1 MVKILHDAFKKS
13 MEDPAFIAQAD
24 KLGLGLA
31 YLDAGEFTKFMDAD
45 FANYAKLVDKLG
57 LKQKK

>member
-1 MVKILHDAFKKS
+1 MD
-13 MEDPAFIAQAD
+13 DPGFIAQAD

-31 YLDAGEFTKFMDAD
+31 YLGAEDFTKFMDAD

-57 LKQKK
+57 LKQQKK

>member
-1 MVKILHDAFKKS
+1 
-13 MEDPAFIAQAD
+13 MEDPGFIAQAD
-24 KLGLGLA
+24 KLGLGLG
-31 YLDAGEFTKFMDAD
+31 YLSAADFTKFMDTE